1 MIVFFASSGSGGN
14 EQNSQLPLGT
24 FDPGGKALDLLLG
37 HALQLRIGLV
47 FGEFAALFEFPFL
60 RLEAM
65 PRLDDSAKS
74 CVFTRRL
81 NGALLVFVEVR
92 VGKESLQFPILRFH
106 RCQSVGR
113 RGSHRGVSRHA
124 DRWGL
129 RKPKRLP
136 ITPPEMWAN

>member
-1 MIVFFASSGSGGN
+1 
-14 EQNSQLPLGT
+14 
-24 FDPGGKALDLLLG
+24 
-37 HALQLRIGLV
+37 V

-92 VGKESLQFPILRFH
+92 VGKGVAPVPDTPLPSLP
-106 RCQSVGR
+106 VGR
-113 RGSHRGVSRHA
+113 EKG
-124 DRWGL
+124 
-129 RKPKRLP
+129 
-136 ITPPEMWAN
+136 